1 MMTTAPAPE
10 VLLDH
15 RGNPRATIEMGL
27 SYEQARLGSAFH
39 EAGHAVV
46 AMAYGVHV
54 VSSEVIA
61 WLPEPGRYAVTGY
74 TAYEFRPSM
83 PWQFAAQCAAGT
95 LAEVQYLMVHGLWT
109 PDRAVSCAAVHDR
122 EQAIDLLAE
131 NGFRLDR
138 DRVPAGGKSWGQVR
152 GMARRRVG
160 LLWRE
165 IRTVAHAMN
174 ENTKLTGEQIAAM
187 TGLANAPMQVGGA
200 A

>member
-15 RGNPRATIEMGL
+15 QGNQRATVEMGL
-27 SYEQARLGSAFH
+27 GYEQARLGTAFH

-54 VSSEVIA
+54 VSSEVVA
-61 WLPEPGRYAVTGY
+61 WFPEPGRYAVTGQ
-74 TAYEFRPSM
+74 TFYEFRPSM

-95 LAEVQYLMVHGLWT
+95 LAEVEYLLTHGLWT
-109 PDRAVSCAAVHDR
+109 PQRAASCDAEHDR
-122 EQAIDLLAE
+122 EQAIDMLAG
-131 NGFRLDR
+131 NGHCLGR

-174 ENTKLTGEQIAAM
+174 EHTKLTGDQIAAM
-187 TGLANAPMQVGGA
+187 TGLTNAPLPGGA
-200 A
+200 V